1 MKIELTPR
9 LERLARAKVDAGLY
23 SDVGDVIDEAFRLL
37 EQRDAKLQ
45 ALRESL
51 EKSRRDVADGRGA
64 TVESLEELEAFF
76 EAL

>member
-1 MKIELTPR
+1 MKIELKPR
-9 LERLARAKVDAGLY
+9 LERLAREKVDAGLY

-45 ALRESL
+45 ALRDAL
-51 EKSRRDVADGRGA
+51 EKGRRDVVDGRGT